1 MAAGILHKPLSYRAL
16 PDVIVTGTIPLAD
29 NVADRISCIQ
39 RSSVSAARRIAGRP
53 RPTWLRGPRRSRCLF
68 RPKGAL
74 FAWASR
80 RHKSYAQAA
89 PSTYGGGQT
98 WVSRHPR
105 RGPPSPSARGWRES
119 GPRPFPGRSP
129 RLSGAGRIRSRER
142 LCTRV
147 GVRERRGK
155 RHRSRVC
162 DDRIGGLEP
171 GRENHSCRACA
182 STPLLIEA
190 AWSRMTDR
198 RESMPSCQLNRRA

>member
-1 MAAGILHKPLSYRAL
+1 MSLIAFRAFSGAASQPRDASPAVLVQRGCVAL
-16 PDVIVTGTIPLAD
+16 GAPGACFGRREHSSPGLLA
-29 NVADRISCIQ
+29 AIS
-39 RSSVSAARRIAGRP
+39 
-53 RPTWLRGPRRSRCLF
+53 PTSG
-68 RPKGAL
+68 
-74 FAWASR
+74 
-80 RHKSYAQAA
+80 AA